1 MYKNAAEIVEAI
13 RTGET
18 TAEQVTAFY
27 LSRIAENEE
36 IHSFITLNEN
46 ALEEARALDERLAAG
61 ASCGRL
67 CGVPIAVKDNVLT
80 KGLRTTCGSKA
91 LKDFIPPFDATLITK
106 IREEGGIILGKTNM
120 DEFAMGSSSETS
132 YFGVTKN
139 PLDTD
144 LVPGGSSSGSA
155 SCIAAGEAMIAVGT
169 DTGGS
174 IRQPASYCG
183 IYGYYPSYGTISR
196 YGIVSM
202 ANSLDQAGVLANGV
216 DDLRLLAEVMG
227 GCDPHDPTSMRE
239 ERPDLGADEHYELK
253 GKRIG
258 YPSNLDEF
266 PMDEPVKESFE
277 KGLALLKEQG
287 AELEP
292 VTFET
297 LRYALSV
304 YNIIVA
310 AEVSSNMSR
319 FDGII
324 IGRHTEDYASNREL
338 YTKTRSEHFG
348 EEVKRR
354 IAMGTLYLGSDSDQ
368 KLYKKA
374 MRVRRKLAKEA
385 EGFFSDYDFL
395 VTPTTNDMP
404 FRIGARIDDPMA
416 MYDSDLFTVS
426 VNLCGLCA
434 VSIPMQ
440 EGLGGS
446 IQLIANRFDDKNLL
460 HAAQCVERS
469 LA

>member
-1 MYKNAAEIVEAI
+1 MYKSIASITEAI
-13 RTGET
+13 QNKTT
-18 TAEQVTAFY
+18 TAEQVTAFF
-27 LSRIAENEE
+27 LRKIAENEE
-36 IHSFITLNEN
+36 INSFITLNDQ
-46 ALEEARALDERLAAG
+46 ALEEARAIDARIARGED
-61 ASCGRL
+61 CGRL

-80 KGLRTTCGSKA
+80 RGLRTTCASKA
-91 LKDFIPPFDATLITK
+91 LEDFIPPFDATLITR
-106 IREEGGIILGKTNM
+106 IREEGGVILGKTNM

-132 YFGVTKN
+132 HFGITRN
-139 PLDTD
+139 PLDQK

-155 SCIAAGEAMIAVGT
+155 SAVASGEAPVAIGT

-183 IYGYYPSYGTISR
+183 IYGYYPSYGTVSR
-196 YGIVSM
+196 HGVVSM
-202 ANSLDQAGVLANGV
+202 ANTLDQAGVIANNV
-216 DDLRLLAEVMG
+216 DDLRTLTEVIG
-227 GCDPHDPTSMRE
+227 GRDEKDPTSMRE
-239 ERPDLGADEHYELK
+239 DTPKLVKDAHYSLQ

-266 PMDEPVKESFE
+266 PMEEPVKKSFE
-277 KGLALLKEQG
+277 KGLALLEELG
-287 AELEP
+287 AEVVP
-292 VTFET
+292 VAFET

-319 FDGII
+319 FDGIVF
-324 IGRHTEDYASNREL
+324 GARAEEYQTNEEL
-338 YTKTRSEHFG
+338 YTKTRSEGFG
-348 EEVKRR
+348 EEVQRR
-354 IAMGTLYLGSDSDQ
+354 IAMGTLYLGSDSEQ

-374 MRVRRKLAKEA
+374 MLVRRKLADEA
-385 EGFFSDYDFL
+385 AAFFREFDFL

-404 FRIGARIDDPMA
+404 FEIGRRVDDPMV

-440 EGLGGS
+440 KGLGGS
-446 IQLIANRFDDKNLL
+446 IQLIGNRFNDSNLL
-460 HAAQCVERS
+460 NAAQCVERS